1 MSISRSAG
9 RAGAQA
15 AAQDAPV
22 WTASASAQDAAN
34 TQPEGEPVEQA
45 PVEQTPPAAHPTR
58 RRSGSVSVLLS
69 IAALIAAA
77 GIAFAA
83 GRATAPSGSTGL
95 GGNGNDFRFG
105 GQVPNASFVPGA
117 DGGFGGFGDFE
128 GRNRIVSGTV
138 VSVGSGTITVKLADG
153 QTVTIATTSST
164 TYNQQ
169 TAASASDVAAGQT
182 VTIQTSGAA
191 TSGSTTRTATTVT
204 ITSK

>member
-9 RAGAQA
+9 QAGAQP

-22 WTASASAQDAAN
+22 WTAPTSAQDAPNA
-34 TQPEGEPVEQA
+34 EPVEQA
-45 PVEQTPPAAHPTR
+45 PVEQPPAPARPSR

-69 IAALIAAA
+69 IAALVAAA

-117 DGGFGGFGDFE
+117 NGGFGGFGDFE
-128 GRNRIVSGTV
+128 GRNRVVTGTV

-153 QTVTIATTSST
+153 QTVTLDTTSST

-169 TAASASDVAAGQT
+169 VAASASDVAAGQT
-182 VTIQTSGAA
+182 VTIQTSGTA